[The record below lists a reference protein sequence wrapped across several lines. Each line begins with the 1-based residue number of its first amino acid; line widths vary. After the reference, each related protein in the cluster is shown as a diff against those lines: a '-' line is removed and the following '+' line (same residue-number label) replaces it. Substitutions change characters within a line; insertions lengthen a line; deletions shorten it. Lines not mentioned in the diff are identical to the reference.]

1 MGRSDHWRAVV
12 RGGAL
17 AVALAAAL
25 GTAACGDDDQASD
38 GEAASGGAERVRIAH
53 FVAVQANPVEQIIID
68 SAKQVAKEEGADIT
82 TFDSNND
89 IQKELSNCNDAI
101 ASQKYDAFLLKAV
114 SGPPI
119 VSCARQA
126 IGAGIP
132 VVAQGTPL
140 GPDQTTKPQV
150 DGLVG
155 SVVTLFSTNG
165 TTIADIT
172 DKACKEQQASPCK
185 VIYLF
190 GPLAFD
196 GASVTRKAFLD
207 KVKAQYPDIE
217 IVATGTQNYDP
228 DQSST
233 LLRQLLQKH
242 KDVNVIA
249 NDCEPCAIASVN
261 VLKNLKLKDKV
272 LLTTAGGSKPG
283 AEAVKRGDIY
293 ASAVL
298 LPASEARAGAQMA
311 IKAAR
316 KEPIDKTEVAV
327 VEDLS
332 KVGLYIH
339 KGNVDEFT
347 PEW

>member
-1 MGRSDHWRAVV
+1 MGRFGV
-12 RGGAL
+12 RGS
-17 AVALAAAL
+17 ALAALFAAAL
-25 GTAACGDDDQASD
+25 CAVACGGDDEPST
-38 GEAASGGAERVRIAH
+38 GEAASSGSGKEKVHIAH

-68 SAKQVAKEEGADIT
+68 TAKTVAQEQGADIT

-119 VSCARQA
+119 MPCARQA
-126 IGAGIP
+126 IEAGIP
-132 VVAQGTPL
+132 VVVQGSAL
-140 GPDQTTKPQV
+140 GPEQTTKPQV
-150 DGLVG
+150 EGIAG
-155 SVVTLFSTNG
+155 SVVALFTTNG

-172 DKACKEQQASPCK
+172 DAACKQQKAKPCK
-185 VIYLF
+185 VIFLF

-207 KVKAQYPDIE
+207 KVKSDYPDIQV
-217 IVATGTQNYDP
+217 VATGTQNYDP
-228 DQSST
+228 DMSST

-242 KDVNVIA
+242 KDMSVIA
-249 NDCEPCAIASVN
+249 NDCEPCTIASIG
-261 VLKNLKLKDKV
+261 VLKNLGLKDKI

-283 AEAVKRGDIY
+283 AEAVKRGDIF

-298 LPASEARAGAQMA
+298 LPASEARAGAEMA

-332 KVGLYIH
+332 PVGPFIDAD
-339 KGNVDEFT
+339 NVDEFT

>member
-1 MGRSDHWRAVV
+1 MRGRAVTV
-12 RGGAL
+12 L
-17 AVALAAAL
+17 LAAML
-25 GTAACGDDDQASD
+25 GMAACGDDEGSGD
-38 GEAASGGAERVRIAH
+38 EAASSGDGGKERVQIAH

-68 SAKQVAKEEGADIT
+68 TAKKTGAAEGADVT

-119 VSCARQA
+119 MSCARQA
-126 IGAGIP
+126 IEAGIP

-140 GPDQTTKPQV
+140 GPEQTTKPQV
-150 DGLVG
+150 DGLTG

-165 TTIADIT
+165 TTLADLT
-172 DKACKEQQASPCK
+172 DKACKEQEATPCK
-185 VIYLF
+185 VVFQF

-207 KVKAQYPDIE
+207 KVKTQYPDIE

-228 DQSST
+228 DTSST
-233 LLRQLLQKH
+233 LLRQMLQKN

-249 NDCEPCAIASVN
+249 NDCEPCAIANVN
-261 VLKNLKLKDKV
+261 VLKSLGLKDKV
-272 LLTTAGGSKPG
+272 LLATAGGSKPG
-283 AEAVKRGDIY
+283 VEAIKRGDIY

-298 LPASEARAGAQMA
+298 LPASEAKAGMEMA
-311 IKAAR
+311 VKAAR
-316 KEPIDKTEVAV
+316 KESIDKPEVAV

-332 KVGLYIH
+332 PVGLFVD
-339 KGNVDEFT
+339 KGNVGEFT